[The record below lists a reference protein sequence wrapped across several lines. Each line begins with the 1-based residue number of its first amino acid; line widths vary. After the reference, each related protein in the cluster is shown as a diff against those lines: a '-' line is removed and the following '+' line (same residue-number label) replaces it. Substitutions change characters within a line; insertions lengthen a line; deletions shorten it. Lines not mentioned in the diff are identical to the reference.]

1 MPFSSSRIVKAAFHD
16 MPLCL
21 HNYTG
26 FCFYASSLAWLTF
39 YIKVIFGHNLAITYL
54 NFKLSWIYFQLFNHP
69 KEPNTQMRA
78 CARTHTHTLSLFL
91 PAPYCQFI
99 DVLFSCR
106 PLFVS
111 GVCFVTVVVSPCRVQ
126 RIRLSTL
133 LPLALNTAPRY
144 CLLLALA
151 LLLSALF
158 SSFPLK
164 LINAFLS
171 PAHFLMSRPCWR
183 AVLVQFCTNCA
194 GSPKPMCVL
203 LIFAVNKLESNLTKN

>member
-1 MPFSSSRIVKAAFHD
+1 
-16 MPLCL
+16 
-21 HNYTG
+21 
-26 FCFYASSLAWLTF
+26 
-39 YIKVIFGHNLAITYL
+39 
-54 NFKLSWIYFQLFNHP
+54 
-69 KEPNTQMRA
+69 MRA

-171 PAHFLMSRPCWR
+171 RTLSHVSPLLTCSSC
-183 AVLVQFCTNCA
+183 AVLH
-194 GSPKPMCVL
+194 
-203 LIFAVNKLESNLTKN
+203 KLCWLT